1 MTTEKQRNT
10 TLSVEVFGKSYPVS
24 CPDSDIASLHD
35 SVDTLNSFLD
45 KLSANRN
52 QHSRDQLM
60 VLAALNFANRSIE
73 AESQCDSKSREE
85 SGRLRALQEKI
96 ERKLAK

>member
-1 MTTEKQRNT
+1 MITEEQNKI
-10 TLSVEVFGKSYPVS
+10 LSVEVFGKSYPVS
-24 CPDSDIASLHD
+24 CPHSDIASLHD
-35 SVDTLNSFLD
+35 SVRAVNAFLD
-45 KLSANRN
+45 QLSTNRN

-60 VLAALNFANRSIE
+60 VLAALNFANRSMNIK
-73 AESQCDSKSREE
+73 QDHTSKNDEE

>member
-1 MTTEKQRNT
+1 MTEKHSNI
-10 TLSVEVFGKSYPVS
+10 TLSVDVFGKSYPVS
-24 CPDSDIASLHD
+24 CPNSDITSLHD
-35 SVDTLNSFLD
+35 SVRALNAFLD
-45 KLSANRN
+45 KLSTNRT

-73 AESQCDSKSREE
+73 AESHCESKSHEE